1 MTESIMTDSM
11 NVVLRQLLENN
22 MDLTGEEDEEYVAS
36 PQDEYIRQAT
46 KYKNVKIRIIGC
58 GGAGSNTISRL
69 YGRDLEGA
77 DLLAMNTDAKH
88 LKIIRSPAKLL
99 IGKRRTKGVGSG
111 GLPQIGEEAAMEDI
125 SQIRELLKGT
135 DIAFVTCGLGGGTG
149 TGSAPVV
156 AKVAKEA
163 GSTVISIVTL
173 PFTSEGKIRMEN
185 AMVGLDRLYQFS
197 NTLIAVPNDK
207 LLTESPS
214 KSLQEAF
221 MFSDSVLTE
230 TMQGLTEIIKRTG
243 LINIDYADVK
253 SVMKTGGVAVV
264 GIGESIGEP
273 YKRINEAIEKALS
286 FPLIEADVAE
296 AKGCV
301 IRIIG
306 GKDMT
311 LKESEQAA
319 EEISK
324 KIDKKAKIIWGA
336 SIDQSMDKKIRVL
349 ILLTG
354 IKSPYSV
361 ASRADVENLGK
372 KMGVFNRDVG
382 IDIVN

>member
-1 MTESIMTDSM
+1 MTESM

-22 MDLTGEEDEEYVAS
+22 MDMTGEEEEEYVAS
-36 PQDEYIRQAT
+36 PQDEYIKQAT

-69 YGRDLEGA
+69 TRRQLEGA
-77 DLLAMNTDAKH
+77 DLLAMNTDANH
-88 LKIIRSPAKLL
+88 LKITASQARLL
-99 IGKRRTKGVGSG
+99 IGKRRTKGMGSG
-111 GLPQIGEEAAMEDI
+111 GLPQVGEEAAMEDI

-163 GSTVISIVTL
+163 GATVISIVTL

-207 LLTESPS
+207 LLSESPS

-221 MFSDSVLTE
+221 QYSDSVLTE
-230 TMQGLTEIIKRTG
+230 TMQGLTELIRRTG

-253 SVMKTGGVAVV
+253 NVMKTGGVAMV
-264 GIGESIGEP
+264 GIGESEQEP
-273 YKRINEAIEKALS
+273 YARINSAIEKALS
-286 FPLIEADVAE
+286 FPLIEADISE

-301 IRIIG
+301 VRIIG
-306 GKDMT
+306 GNDMT
-311 LKESEQAA
+311 LKETEQAA
-319 EEISK
+319 SEISK
-324 KIDKKAKIIWGA
+324 KIDRNAKIIWGA
-336 SIDQSMDKKIRVL
+336 SIDRRMEKKIRALV
-349 ILLTG
+349 LLTG

-361 ASRADVENLGK
+361 SSRADVEALGK
-372 KMGVFNRDVG
+372 RLGIFNKDVG